1 MRLVLASYVQ
11 DTLLDG
17 NKKFKFPS
25 QVLCVEFFSY
35 RNGGIPLECQIDL
48 RHGIEKLVLLR
59 TTDTKHNCVNL
70 TFKAF
75 VELDKMGFIPSLWDL
90 F

>member
-1 MRLVLASYVQ
+1 M
-11 DTLLDG
+11 
-17 NKKFKFPS
+17 
-25 QVLCVEFFSY
+25 
-35 RNGGIPLECQIDL
+35 ECQIDL

-75 VELDKMGFIPSLWDL
+75 VELDKMGFIPSLWDIL
-90 F
+90 KLRQPQPLPKKPLTLGYFRFDMRFISI

>member
-1 MRLVLASYVQ
+1 MWS
-11 DTLLDG
+11 
-17 NKKFKFPS
+17 
-25 QVLCVEFFSY
+25 FSPIGMGGSLW
-35 RNGGIPLECQIDL
+35 NGGIPLECQIDL